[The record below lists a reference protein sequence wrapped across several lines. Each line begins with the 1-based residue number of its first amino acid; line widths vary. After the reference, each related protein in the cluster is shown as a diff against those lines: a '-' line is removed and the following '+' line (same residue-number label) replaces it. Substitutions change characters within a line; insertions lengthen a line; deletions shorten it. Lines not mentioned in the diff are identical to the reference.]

1 MGTSILPLLKHGMDL
16 YFIQYRGGTGVGC
29 SREPLPLICL
39 DDLGQEWTIYT
50 ELGCVS
56 IIALLTFIIVGLDTI
71 IAFYFFLFSCHGK
84 NEDFLAGAED
94 GCCGLAAVILSLG
107 HYDKDV
113 LAKSKTL
120 SAKWRRASR
129 FITATIQIAI
139 IVAAASAVRIVTNP
153 SSRPEQKS
161 SVFVL
166 LPCLLLSITSWIENM
181 YDGILVL
188 YGD

>member
-1 MGTSILPLLKHGMDL
+1 MLYTGFHTKCRLTNIMDTFGTSSHIPFCKLSLA
-16 YFIQYRGGTGVGC
+16 TTCTVN
-29 SREPLPLICL
+29 L
-39 DDLGQEWTIYT
+39 D
-50 ELGCVS
+50 
-56 IIALLTFIIVGLDTI
+56 A
-71 IAFYFFLFSCHGK
+71 CHGK